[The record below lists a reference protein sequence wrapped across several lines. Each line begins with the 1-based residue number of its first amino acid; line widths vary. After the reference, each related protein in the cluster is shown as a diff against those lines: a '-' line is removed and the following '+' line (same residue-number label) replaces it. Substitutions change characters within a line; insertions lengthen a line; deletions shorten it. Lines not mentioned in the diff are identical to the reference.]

1 MRSIVPP
8 LTLACLG
15 ACALLLAACQQGA
28 ADAPAGEQ
36 VPAPSGQAA
45 VPGDAAETE
54 PYSGIAETEVLRF
67 TGTEPFWGGEVD
79 GTTLTY
85 STPEDQDG
93 TAVAVERFAGRGG
106 IAFSGVLDGAD
117 FEMTVT
123 PLECS
128 DGMSDRTYPFT
139 VTLEI
144 GEDKRN
150 GCAWSEQHPFEGAEN
165 P

>member
-1 MRSIVPP
+1 M
-8 LTLACLG
+8 
-15 ACALLLAACQQGA
+15 
-28 ADAPAGEQ
+28 
-36 VPAPSGQAA
+36 
-45 VPGDAAETE
+45 
-54 PYSGIAETEVLRF
+54 LRL

-85 STPEDQDG
+85 STPENQDG
-93 TAVAVERFAGRGG
+93 TAIAVERFAGRGG
-106 IAFSGVLDGAD
+106 IAFSGLFDGAD
-117 FEMTVT
+117 FEM
-123 PLECS
+123 
-128 DGMSDRTYPFT
+128 T